1 MDYFGKKN
9 KDVNILRTCL
19 FIMAGLFAFL
29 FTLREFINYKEKRAL
44 TTETWAISPE
54 NGFVLKM
61 NKIPITI
68 EERNSEYR
76 AHVRD
81 FLTHWY
87 QFDQYT
93 FIENTNYA
101 SNLIDKKSREIEINK
116 YREENTLAKLQE
128 SDIILS
134 VIIKDIKV
142 DATQRP
148 YKGTFQLEQTL
159 RTSLNL
165 NRRIIEGTFNIE
177 DSEGRSYSNP
187 HAALITNYQITR
199 KENLTN

>member
-1 MDYFGKKN
+1 MEYLSQKR
-9 KDVNILRTCL
+9 KDINVLRTAL
-19 FIMAGLFAFL
+19 FVVAGV
-29 FTLREFINYKEKRAL
+29 FTAVFTVREIIHYKQNKAL
-44 TTETWAISPE
+44 TSETWAISPE

-61 NKIPITI
+61 QKVPMTI

-93 FIENTNYA
+93 FIENTNYG
-101 SNLIDKKSREIEINK
+101 SNLIDKKTRELEINK

-134 VIIKDIKV
+134 ISIKDIKV
-142 DATQRP
+142 DVTSRP
-148 YKGTFQLEQTL
+148 YAGSFAFEQTL
-159 RTSLNL
+159 RTKSNL
-165 NRRIIEGTFNIE
+165 NKRVIEGTFNIE
-177 DSEGRSYSNP
+177 DTEGRSFANP
-187 HAALITNYQITR
+187 HAALITNIQITR